1 MTAEPMLM
9 WGIGLFLLAAL
20 LLVIEVFVPSGGV
33 LGALSTVA
41 AIAGVVAFW
50 RVSTTWGLASLLT
63 LVVLAPMAI
72 AFAFK
77 VWPHTPIGRRLI
89 LNEPDEDDPDRMVR
103 DDRER
108 REEAGRLALMGR
120 QGVAVTDL
128 RPGGTIRIDKQR
140 YDALAEGGVIE
151 AGANVRVVGFETGQ
165 VKVRKA

>member
-33 LGALSTVA
+33 FGALSTVA
-41 AIAGVVAFW
+41 SIAGVVAFW
-50 RVSTTWGLASLLT
+50 RVSTTWGLSSLLT
-63 LVVLAPMAI
+63 LLVLAPLAV

-77 VWPHTPIGRRLI
+77 VWPNTPIGRMLI
-89 LNEPDEDDPDRMVR
+89 LNEPDEDDPERIER

-108 REEAGRLALMGR
+108 RESADRTALLDAR
-120 QGVAVTDL
+120 GVAITDL
-128 RPGGTIRIDKQR
+128 RPGGTVRVDGRR

-151 AGANVRVVGFETGQ
+151 SGARVRVVGFDTGQ
-165 VKVRKA
+165 IRVRRA